1 MNEFKYVVK
10 VKSTNSLND
19 FEKLI
24 GIKLPKFLAEL
35 ILNNNY
41 GYPVKKTF
49 EGDDFSFS
57 IKCLLS
63 LNKEDEE
70 NLFDFYRTTRD
81 ISEEIGLNFIPF
93 AVDDYGNL
101 ICFVPNTDFV
111 VYIDEE
117 TLDVFNTKL
126 TVEDFFGKLV

>member
-10 VKSTNSLND
+10 VNNTNSLND
-19 FEKLI
+19 FEKVI
-24 GIKLPKFLAEL
+24 GVKLPKFLSEL
-35 ILNNNY
+35 ILKNNY

-49 EGDDFSFS
+49 ECDGFSFS

-70 NLFDFYRTTRD
+70 NLFDFYRISRE
-81 ISEEIGLNFIPF
+81 ISEEIGIDFIPF
-93 AVDDYGNL
+93 AMDDYGNL
-101 ICFVPNTDFV
+101 VCFISDTNFV

-126 TVEDFFGKLV
+126 TIEEFFNKLV

>member
-10 VKSTNSLND
+10 VNNPNSLSD
-19 FEKLI
+19 FEKVI
-24 GIKLPKFLAEL
+24 GTKLPKFLSEL
-35 ILNNNY
+35 ILRNNY
-41 GYPVKKTF
+41 GYPVKKIF
-49 EGDDFSFS
+49 EGENFSFS

-70 NLFDFYRTTRD
+70 NLFDFYKMSRE
-81 ISEEIGLNFIPF
+81 ISDEIGLDFIPF
-93 AVDDYGNL
+93 AMDDYGNL
-101 ICFVPNTDFV
+101 ICLILDTDFV

-126 TVEDFFGKLV
+126 TIEEFFEKLV